1 MQAFDVLG
9 VRQIAE
15 QSFEHVKDSFDEFI
29 STTQKTLASLDQQAA
44 DVRQKTIGLAAST
57 VANSLEF
64 GQRLMHARN
73 MKDMIQV
80 QTEFMEAQ
88 MHAFT
93 EQTLDLGQKMTS
105 NTSETVRTAL
115 GSMQSAM
122 SWDQMEANW
131 KQLRGKVKEKWG
143 RLTDD
148 DLEEISGSRE
158 KLEGKIRNRYGQ
170 ARDQIRKDVDAWW
183 RAMGV

>member
-1 MQAFDVLG
+1 
-9 VRQIAE
+9 
-15 QSFEHVKDSFDEFI
+15 
-29 STTQKTLASLDQQAA
+29 
-44 DVRQKTIGLAAST
+44 
-57 VANSLEF
+57 
-64 GQRLMHARN
+64 
-73 MKDMIQV
+73 
-80 QTEFMEAQ
+80 
-88 MHAFT
+88 
-93 EQTLDLGQKMTS
+93 
-105 NTSETVRTAL
+105 
-115 GSMQSAM
+115 M